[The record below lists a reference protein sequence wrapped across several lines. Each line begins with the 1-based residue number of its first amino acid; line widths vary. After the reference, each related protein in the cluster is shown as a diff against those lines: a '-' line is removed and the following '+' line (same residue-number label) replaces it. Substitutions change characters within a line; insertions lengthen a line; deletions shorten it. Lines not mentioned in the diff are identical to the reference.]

1 MKKLELIGDYD
12 YNDQQVL
19 KKVIGHLQS
28 QLDINP
34 ELMQKWL
41 DRENFDAVILENDRK
56 CYRQVMDQDNP
67 VLDKLMDVSHAESF
81 IDESLFWE
89 KESCGQIMDECG
101 NGYIKYCNQHKYLHP
116 SEHSKKSQESKID
129 HFFVKKNATEI
140 LEEQIFKVKFNMYLQ
155 ITRNLTQAMEN
166 EFYQWINSLGY
177 SEYFIEHKH
186 ADQVSTWLRE
196 HSECFRSK
204 YPIFQHDL
212 DEIKNERIEK
222 ETRTLRSLKTL
233 RTLKGLRGKRVKGE
247 NKESGDNQNSKNSNL
262 SEQIGKVYIKVYA
275 REEDSF
281 QLPECEIISR
291 SML

>member
-19 KKVIGHLQS
+19 KKVINHIQS

-34 ELMQKWL
+34 DLLQKWL
-41 DRENFDAVILENDRK
+41 NRENFDQIVLDRDRK
-56 CYRQVMDQDNP
+56 CYRKVMDQDNP

-166 EFYQWINSLGY
+166 EFYQWINSQGY
-177 SEYFIEHKH
+177 SEYFIEQKH
-186 ADQVSTWLRE
+186 AEEVNIWLNE
-196 HSECFRSK
+196 NSENFRSK
-204 YPIFQHDL
+204 YPIYQHDL
-212 DEIKNERIEK
+212 EEIKNERIRK

-233 RTLKGLRGKRVKGE
+233 RNLKGIRGKRVKGGKETKKE
-247 NKESGDNQNSKNSNL
+247 NSDLKNDQQS
-262 SEQIGKVYIKVYA
+262 SEHLGKVYIKIYA
-275 REEDSF
+275 RDSF